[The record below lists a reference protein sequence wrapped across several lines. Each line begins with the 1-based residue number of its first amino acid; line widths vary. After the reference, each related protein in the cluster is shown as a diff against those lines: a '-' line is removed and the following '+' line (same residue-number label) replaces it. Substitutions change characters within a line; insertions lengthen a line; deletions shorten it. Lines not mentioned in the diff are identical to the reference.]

1 MVLAMSI
8 PSLAAEWSIVPSM
21 STKAYFNDNLL
32 LTPLPHDPTYG
43 YWISPELEFAGKTER
58 LEVSGKVGL
67 DFVDYY
73 GGERSQFTNIHLP
86 LSAKY
91 KTETD
96 VFSFNGG
103 FTRDNT
109 LMGELRSTGVVLR
122 FTQRNLFTLNP
133 TWTRT
138 ISEKLDFQGALQ
150 FSNASYQDGLRLGLV
165 DYQVFGG
172 SAGLHYHATEQ
183 DDIQVAG
190 TYSNFHTVNAPF
202 SLRASLP
209 GLIMSVSHMFTE
221 TVKGTV
227 YGGPRFVNSTSR
239 QAGDSVK
246 TQDTVWVYGATIGE
260 QFEKSTLQ
268 FTLAREI
275 FPSGLGLLVE
285 TDRVGMTASYEV
297 SEVITASFDAS
308 GYFTSPLAGGA
319 GGRTFP
325 DNRYFYLT
333 PQISWQFLKWWK
345 LDVSYG
351 YRWRDVDTFVEP
363 VMANAVTFM
372 LTYYPPKLSSSQ

>member
-1 MVLAMSI
+1 MSI

-150 FSNASYQDGLRLGLV
+150 FSNASYQDGIRLGLV

-227 YGGPRFVNSTSR
+227 YAGPRFVNSTSR

-246 TQDTVWVYGATIGE
+246 TQDAVWVYGATIGE